1 MDFIALR
8 SAFTLI
14 SFVVFLGIMWWAYNG
29 RQSKGF
35 SEAASIPFHEDED
48 LSVTMPVSGRTGV
61 SHESKESRP

>member
-14 SFVVFLGIMWWAYNG
+14 SFVVFLGIMWWAYSS
-29 RQSKGF
+29 RQSRGF

-48 LSVTMPVSGRTGV
+48 LSVSMPVSGRTEM
-61 SHESKESRP
+61 SHESKESLP